1 MQSSVIP
8 DQPPL
13 ARGATW
19 TLVGGLAV
27 FAAILWTVYAYVFPR
42 LGQEPV
48 SATATLEF
56 RESSPEPRDAWSRI
70 TLPDGTTRFVS
81 ENVTL
86 TACDFQAFRN
96 RHSSETPEM
105 TLILSASGRS
115 HLQKFQL
122 QPTFSTFVVR
132 LHGEALTE
140 VLPEQ
145 WADPEV
151 TLLLRG
157 ISHEEANVILAR
169 LTE

>member
-1 MQSSVIP
+1 MQLSVIP

-19 TLVGGLAV
+19 TLVGALAV
-27 FAAILWTVYAYVFPR
+27 FVAILWTVYAYVFPR

-56 RESSPEPRDAWSRI
+56 RESSPEPRDAWSKM

-81 ENVTL
+81 ESVTL
-86 TACDFQAFRN
+86 AASDFQAFRN
-96 RHSSETPEM
+96 RHNAEPPEI
-105 TLILSASGRS
+105 TLILSASGRR

-140 VLPEQ
+140 VRPEQ
-145 WADPEV
+145 WADPEIK
-151 TLLLRG
+151 LLLRG
-157 ISHEEANVILAR
+157 MSHENVNLVLAR

>member
-1 MQSSVIP
+1 
-8 DQPPL
+8 
-13 ARGATW
+13 
-19 TLVGGLAV
+19 
-27 FAAILWTVYAYVFPR
+27 
-42 LGQEPV
+42 
-48 SATATLEF
+48 
-56 RESSPEPRDAWSRI
+56 
-70 TLPDGTTRFVS
+70 
-81 ENVTL
+81 
-86 TACDFQAFRN
+86 
-96 RHSSETPEM
+96 M

-140 VLPEQ
+140 VRPEQ